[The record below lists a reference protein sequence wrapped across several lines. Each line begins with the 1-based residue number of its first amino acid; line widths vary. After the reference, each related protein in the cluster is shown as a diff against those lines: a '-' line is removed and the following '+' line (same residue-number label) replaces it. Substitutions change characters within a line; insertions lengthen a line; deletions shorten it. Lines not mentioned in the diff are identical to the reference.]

1 MSRDELVDAWDGGY
15 RAGLADMSAVR
26 AGDMTIQN
34 LSDNPYRNEG
44 AA

>member
-1 MSRDELVDAWDGGY
+1 MSQNELVDAWDEGY
-15 RAGLADMSAVR
+15 RAGLADMSAVL

-34 LSDNPYRNEG
+34 LSDNPYRTEG